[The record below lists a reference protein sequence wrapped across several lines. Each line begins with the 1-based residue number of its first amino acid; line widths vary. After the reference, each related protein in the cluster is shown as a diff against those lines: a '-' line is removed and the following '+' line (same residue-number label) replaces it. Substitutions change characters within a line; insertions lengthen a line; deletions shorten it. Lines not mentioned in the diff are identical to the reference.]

1 MDKNNNEV
9 VSARKPAF
17 PRYFAIA
24 VLLAFVVIFL
34 WYVVADD
41 KDVILYGILG
51 GFIEALPTI
60 VVSSLGGWFGAKKIF
75 KSRSVNS
82 WVIDGSAFAITV
94 GLYLLLAGYFY

>member
-9 VSARKPAF
+9 VSGRKPAF
-17 PRYFAIA
+17 PKYFVMA
-24 VLLAFVVIFL
+24 VLLAFVWIFL

-51 GFIEALPTI
+51 SFIEALPTI
-60 VVSSLGGWFGAKKIF
+60 VASALGGWFGAKKIF
-75 KSRSVNS
+75 KSRNVNS
-82 WVIDGSAFAITV
+82 WIIDGFAFVIAV